1 MTLKLFHITEFA
13 ESAWVSPEKQ
23 REAIHPVMVVLLAS
37 LWLTLACNF
46 PLWREL
52 AHLPLE
58 TGQRWWLGLR
68 LALLMLF
75 ALTALL
81 SLTCWRRTLK
91 LALSLLL
98 LLAAL
103 DMPLMLSQANFLDL
117 SAGLGNMGTQLRAG
131 ASWQLAGLFAAL
143 GLLPALWLWRLP
155 VRRIPL
161 LATLLQNTLLLVLSC
176 VLLAG
181 TWWLSAHDISELLR
195 NQPQLHQLFN
205 PFSSFHALAPE
216 QLSRLFPR

>member
-23 REAIHPVMVVLLAS
+23 REAIHPVMVVFLAS

-52 AHLPLE
+52 SRLPLE
-58 TGQRWWLGLR
+58 TGQLWWLGLR

-81 SLTCWRRTLK
+81 SLLCWRRTLK
-91 LALSLLL
+91 LALVLLL

-117 SAGLGNMGTQLRAG
+117 SAGLGKLGAQLRAG
-131 ASWQLAGLFAAL
+131 ASWQLAGLFVAL

-161 LATLLQNTLLLVLSC
+161 PANLLQNTLLFVLSC

-181 TWWLSAHDISELLR
+181 TWWLSAHDISERLR
-195 NQPQLHQLFN
+195 SQPQLHQLLN
-205 PFSSFHALAPE
+205 PFSSFQALAPE
-216 QLSRLFPR
+216 PLSRLFPR